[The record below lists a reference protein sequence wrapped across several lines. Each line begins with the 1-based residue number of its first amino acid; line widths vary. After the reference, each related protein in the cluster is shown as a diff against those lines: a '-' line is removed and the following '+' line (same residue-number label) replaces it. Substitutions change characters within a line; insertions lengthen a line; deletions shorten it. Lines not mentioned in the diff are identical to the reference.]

1 MAIKASIKKKWVAAL
16 RSGDYKQG
24 AGNLCKNMSPR
35 HCCLGVLAD
44 IVDPERN
51 TWEGSDN
58 DFGHPDNKQ
67 QRLLLGGYLSNRKL
81 DKLVNLNDDKGLS
94 FKDIA
99 AFISKDRFI

>member
-1 MAIKASIKKKWVAAL
+1 MAIKASIKKKWISAL
-16 RSGDYKQG
+16 RSGNYKQG
-24 AGNLCKNMSPR
+24 QGNLCTSMSQR

-51 TWEGSDN
+51 TWEGGDN
-58 DFGHPDNKQ
+58 YFGHPDNKR

-94 FKDIA
+94 FKNIA
-99 AFISKDRFI
+99 KFISKDRFI